1 MTTKIIKTFAA
12 VALVVFAGSALAQS
26 SFENSVDEFA
36 LKDTNSSSSNPAPV
50 LGAGA
55 TWMGTTV
62 GGVSWDRPIG
72 NDCNSISGLGPVVAS
87 TQEFYVDTTGA
98 YNFNSVQEFD
108 GYVFLYEAPFDPTN
122 QCQGFLAGN
131 DDGAGGIGTSEILGI
146 TLDANVQYI
155 AVTTG
160 FAAGDE
166 GTFNNTI
173 SGAGGVFLGAP
184 LPEARTVPTLSPLG
198 LGAMLLVLGLVAA
211 VVLVRRS

>member
-1 MTTKIIKTFAA
+1 MTTKIIKAFAA
-12 VALVVFAGSALAQS
+12 AALVIFAGSAVAQFDDGS
-26 SFENSVDEFA
+26 SIDELA
-36 LKDTNSSSSNPAPV
+36 LKNTNSSNSNPAPV
-50 LGAGA
+50 LGAGV
-55 TWMGTTV
+55 TWTGTTV

-72 NDCNSISGLGPVVAS
+72 NDCTSISGLGPVVAS

-98 YNFNSVQEFD
+98 YNFSSVQEFD
-108 GYVFLYEAPFDPTN
+108 GYIFLYEAPFDPTN
-122 QCQGFLAGN
+122 QCQGFVAGD
-131 DDGAGGIGTSEILGI
+131 DDGAGGIGTSEILAI

-160 FAAGDE
+160 FGAGDE
-166 GTFNNTI
+166 GTFENSI

-184 LPEARTVPTLSPLG
+184 LPEARTVPTLSPFG